1 MKSSLV
7 ASVLVAVVL
16 VVGIAAYALLA
27 SPGVP
32 TGPSVSSTSSSTSS
46 STIVQSTV
54 NQALPGNLDYIC
66 QRPAVISQYN
76 CEQLPAGYQIK
87 PRALAGIQ
95 VTCPSLMTQSACAL
109 LKQTY
114 SNGVCDPNETFWTSP
129 VDCSCSGALLADPY
143 TGRCSLPA
151 TVCQLNGGG

>member
-7 ASVLVAVVL
+7 ASVVVAVIL
-16 VVGIAAYALLA
+16 VVGISAYALLA

-32 TGPSVSSTSSSTSS
+32 TGPSVSSTSSST
-46 STIVQSTV
+46 TVQSTV

-66 QRPAVISQYN
+66 QKPAVISQYN
-76 CEQLPAGYQIK
+76 CDQLPAGYQIK

-95 VTCPSLMTQSACAL
+95 VTCASLMTQSACAL

>member
-7 ASVLVAVVL
+7 ASLLVTVIL
-16 VVGIAAYALLA
+16 VVGISAYALLA

-32 TGPSVSSTSSSTSS
+32 IGPSVSSTS
-46 STIVQSTV
+46 VQSTV
-54 NQALPGNLDYIC
+54 NQALPGSLEYIC
-66 QRPAVISQYN
+66 QKPAVISQYN
-76 CEQLPAGYQIK
+76 CDQLPAGYQIK
-87 PRALAGIQ
+87 PRALVGIQ
-95 VTCPSLMTQSACAL
+95 VTCSSLMTQSACAL

-114 SNGVCDPNETFWTSP
+114 SNGVCDPNETVWTSP

-143 TGRCSLPA
+143 TGRCALPA